1 MYSIRILPGSGIIYT
16 HRVSGTSRL
25 KTYFARHFTLRKRAV
40 RKTELATYTLL
51 SLMKLET
58 GTRNKLGDTGRQY
71 MSVCS
76 LIQEFNYL
84 TKVPQQ
90 CPRRLKLVWNPR
102 WFPKKY
108 TVQASCWYSIG
119 THDWLTVGRQRWANL
134 KLIGMRVNK
143 NVYNFTYRIRGWS
156 RTFKGFLF
164 PYVRLF
170 WFFVKST
177 EDPRFRKS

>member
-16 HRVSGTSRL
+16 HRASGTSRL

-40 RKTELATYTLL
+40 RTTELPTYTLL

-58 GTRNKLGDTGRQY
+58 GTRTKLGDTGRQY

-76 LIQEFNYL
+76 LMQEFNLL

-102 WFPKKY
+102 WFPKKC
-108 TVQASCWYSIG
+108 TVQASCWHSIG

-134 KLIGMRVNK
+134 KWIGMRVNK
-143 NVYNFTYRIRGWS
+143 NVYNWILPIESWVGPKLLKVSSSLT
-156 RTFKGFLF
+156 
-164 PYVRLF
+164 
-170 WFFVKST
+170 
-177 EDPRFRKS
+177 